1 MTDMTKPSVFE
12 LIEKN
17 SLNAN
22 MDKRFKT
29 VISELRNQSQ
39 ILYQLL
45 LMCCYVH
52 KCRTPVS
59 YDMVYGFLR
68 DHITDYKD
76 VYDKINSLGKLIK
89 DLSTQLVDLED
100 QDYYLPRSSY
110 LSEVLLDIA
119 PPSDLKEMLI
129 LFHENLSS
137 FRICRFY
144 IFKRK
149 AYDAELIG
157 KAFIDWKQ
165 GIEFYKTADQRD
177 DSPYLKQQCALYL
190 LHKKRFKESFS
201 WIDRAL
207 MQSDFNIPSIRNS
220 HAIILFRAN
229 IDRPHDHSGHIS
241 LTKSM
246 DILKECYDSDKRK
259 TYHALVYSDH
269 AIQYAKYFDD
279 NLSREYLINAKKWLS
294 EEFQKFSWNRNCKRM
309 LKRL

>member
-1 MTDMTKPSVFE
+1 M
-12 LIEKN
+12 I
-17 SLNAN
+17 
-22 MDKRFKT
+22 
-29 VISELRNQSQ
+29 
-39 ILYQLL
+39 
-45 LMCCYVH
+45 
-52 KCRTPVS
+52 
-59 YDMVYGFLR
+59 YGFLR
-68 DHITDYKD
+68 DHITDYQD
-76 VYDKINSLGKLIK
+76 VYKKIYSLGKLVK
-89 DLSTQLVDLED
+89 ELSSQLVDLEN

-110 LSEVLLDIA
+110 LSEVLLSIA
-119 PPSDLKEMLI
+119 PPSDLKEML
-129 LFHENLSS
+129 LSFHENLSS

-165 GIEFYKTADQRD
+165 GLKFYYTADQRD

-190 LHKKRFKESFS
+190 LHKKKFKESFS

-207 MQSDFNIPSIRNS
+207 MQSDFNIPSIKNS

-229 IDRPHDHSGHIS
+229 IDRPHDPSGHIS

-269 AIQYAKYFDD
+269 AIQYARYFDD
-279 NLSREYLINAKKWLS
+279 DISQGYLINAKKWLS
-294 EEFQKFSWNRNCKRM
+294 EESEKFPWNRRCKRM
-309 LKRL
+309 LKELDRTMESS